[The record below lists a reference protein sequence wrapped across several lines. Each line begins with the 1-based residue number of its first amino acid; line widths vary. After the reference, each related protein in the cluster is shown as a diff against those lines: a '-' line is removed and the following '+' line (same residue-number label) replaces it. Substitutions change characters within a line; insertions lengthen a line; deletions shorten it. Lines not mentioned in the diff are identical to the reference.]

1 MLVENEN
8 SAPHSLSQSSGQ
20 TTSQTTPCSSVFKSK
35 TFSLDTF
42 APVVIFTLNTGGYFT
57 AFEGGVFNKYSIS
70 TDMLFGTSI
79 FSADSL
85 FLSAKTSIKRALN
98 GEKVSTELKIFGAT
112 FTLWLSPI
120 YNNDGLAGISV
131 TCIDNTDYKE
141 TELALEEIHRHY
153 SLLAEHSTDLI
164 TKYSPEGICI
174 YASPAVAK
182 VLGYRADELLGKSV
196 FHFFHPEDLKSK
208 RRYLSKL
215 MEKPEESICY
225 RVRCKD
231 DSYIWLETNSK
242 VIANEKTGETKE
254 LIAVSRDI
262 TERKESEER
271 LIYLANYDSL
281 TGLPNRALF
290 RDRLRRSVA
299 RAQRNNTKVALFF
312 IDLDRFKNINDSL
325 GHHAGDQLLRGVSR
339 RLKQY
344 ARKGDTIARLG
355 GDEFTVILEG
365 IKDPEDATIVA
376 EKILELMEP
385 EFRLDGHQV
394 VVSPSIGITI
404 FPDDADD
411 MRSLLKNA
419 DTAMYRAKDKGG
431 NCFQFYTSDMNA
443 KAYEYLVLENDLRH
457 ALDREEFRLY
467 FQPQI
472 DLHTRNIIGVEALLR
487 WQHPERGLLNPEE
500 FIPFAEETGLVESI
514 GQWVLK
520 KACKEA
526 KQWQEL
532 GLPAVRVAV
541 NLSMRQ
547 FVAKDFVG
555 QVAATLEEANLSAQ
569 YLELEITERFL
580 AHDVDQAEQILRDLH
595 KLGVQLSVDDFGTG
609 YSSLSYLKRYPLN
622 TLKIDKSFVQD
633 ITTDNDGSTIV
644 EAIIAMGQSLGLNV
658 IAEGVET
665 DEQTCFLR
673 GRGCDWVQGYLFSR
687 PLCANDIIR
696 WLHKNN
702 TNQVQFEQ
710 WALWPEAA
718 FS

>member
-1 MLVENEN
+1 MLIDSENQTLAEVAP
-8 SAPHSLSQSSGQ
+8 SAPLFSSKRSLSIS
-20 TTSQTTPCSSVFKSK
+20 
-35 TFSLDTF
+35 DI
-42 APVVIFTLNTGGYFT
+42 APVAIFTINSSGYFT
-57 AFEGGVFNKYSIS
+57 SFEGTALSQYGISKESI
-70 TDMLFGTSI
+70 FATSI
-79 FSADSL
+79 FCENSL
-85 FLSAKTSIKRALN
+85 FLPAKKTLKRALN
-98 GEKVSTELKIFGAT
+98 GESVTETINIFGAS
-112 FTLWLSPI
+112 FSLWASAT
-120 YNNDGLAGISV
+120 YNNDGLNGATV
-131 TCIDNTDYKE
+131 TCVEITEHKE
-141 TELALEEIHRHY
+141 TELALREIQRHY
-153 SLLAEHSTDLI
+153 LLLAEHTTDLI
-164 TKYSPEGICI
+164 TKYAADGICT

-182 VLGYRADELLGKSV
+182 VLGYRPDELLGKPV
-196 FHFFHPEDLKSK
+196 FHFFHPDDLRSNK
-208 RRYLSKL
+208 RRYFTKL
-215 MEKPEESICY
+215 LDKPKDTVCY
-225 RVRCKD
+225 RVRRKD
-231 DSYIWLETNSK
+231 DTYIWLETTSK
-242 VIANEKTGETKE
+242 AIYNPETGETIE
-254 LIAVSRDI
+254 IIAVSRDI

-271 LIYLANYDSL
+271 LLYLANYDSL

-299 RAQRNNTKVALFF
+299 RAQRNETKVALFF
-312 IDLDRFKNINDSL
+312 IDLDRFKTINDSL
-325 GHHAGDQLLRGVSR
+325 GHHAGDQLLRSVSR

-385 EFRLDGHQV
+385 KFKLDGHNIV
-394 VVSPSIGITI
+394 VTPSIGITV

-419 DTAMYRAKDKGG
+419 DTAMYRSKDKGG

-457 ALDREEFRLY
+457 ALEREEFRLY

-472 DLHTRNIIGVEALLR
+472 DLHTQNIIGIEALLR
-487 WQHPERGLLNPEE
+487 WEHPERGLLNPEE
-500 FIPFAEETGLVESI
+500 FIPFAEETGLVEHI
-514 GQWVLK
+514 GAWVLE

-526 KQWQEL
+526 KQWQNL
-532 GLPAVRVAV
+532 GLPAIRVAV

-555 QVAATLEEANLSAQ
+555 QVATVLKETELDAEF
-569 YLELEITERFL
+569 LELEITERFL
-580 AHDVDQAEQILRDLH
+580 AHDVDQAEEILRDLH

-622 TLKIDKSFVQD
+622 TLKIDKSFVRD
-633 ITTDNDGSTIV
+633 ICKDTENDGGTIV
-644 EAIIAMGQSLGLNV
+644 EAIIAMGQSLKLNV

-665 DEQTCFLR
+665 EEQIFFLR
-673 GRGCDWVQGYLFSR
+673 GRGCDWVQGYLFSL
-687 PLCANDIIR
+687 PLSASDIIR

-702 TNQVQFEQ
+702 ASQVQFEQ

>member
-1 MLVENEN
+1 MLVDDEIQTSTELQTRSPIFNPKKSITDDHAPIAYFTIN
-8 SAPHSLSQSSGQ
+8 S
-20 TTSQTTPCSSVFKSK
+20 
-35 TFSLDTF
+35 
-42 APVVIFTLNTGGYFT
+42 NGYFT
-57 AFEGGVFNKYSIS
+57 TFQGSIFS
-70 TDMLFGTSI
+70 KLDIKKENIFGTSI
-79 FSADSL
+79 FSEDCA
-85 FLSAKTSIKRALN
+85 FLSAKSYFKRALA
-98 GEKVSTELKIFGAT
+98 GEKVTLEVNIGGAS
-112 FTLWLSPI
+112 FSLWLTPI
-120 YNNDGLAGISV
+120 YNDDELSGVSA
-131 TCIDNTDYKE
+131 TCIENTESKE
-141 TELALEEIHRHY
+141 NKMALQEIQRHY
-153 SLLAEHSTDLI
+153 MLLAEHTTDLI
-164 TKYSPEGICI
+164 TIYSPEGICT
-174 YASPAVAK
+174 YASPAVSK
-182 VLGYRADELLGKSV
+182 VLGYRPDELLGKPV
-196 FHFFHPEDLKSK
+196 FHFFHPDDLRSK
-208 RRYLSKL
+208 RRYFTKL
-215 MEKPEESICY
+215 MDKPEETICY
-225 RVRCKD
+225 RVRRKD
-231 DSYIWLETNSK
+231 DSYIWLESNSK
-242 VIANEKTGETKE
+242 YIRDPDSNETLEI
-254 LIAVSRDI
+254 IAVSRDI
-262 TERKESEER
+262 TKRKESEER
-271 LIYLANYDSL
+271 LLYLANYDSL

-325 GHHAGDQLLRGVSR
+325 GHHAGDQLLRSVSR

-376 EKILELMEP
+376 EKILEFMEP
-385 EFRLDGHQV
+385 QFKLDGHNV
-394 VVSPSIGITI
+394 VVSPSIGITV

-419 DTAMYRAKDKGG
+419 DTAMYRSKAKGG

-457 ALDREEFRLY
+457 ALEREEFRLF

-472 DLHTRNIIGVEALLR
+472 DLHTQNIIGVEALLR
-487 WQHPERGLLNPEE
+487 WEHPERGLLNPEE
-500 FIPFAEETGLVESI
+500 FIPFAEETGLVEPI
-514 GQWVLK
+514 GSWVLE

-526 KQWQEL
+526 KQWQNL

-547 FVAKDFVG
+547 FVAQDFVG
-555 QVAATLEEANLSAQ
+555 HVANILRETELDAE

-580 AHDVDQAEQILRDLH
+580 AHDVDQAEEILRDLH

-633 ITTDNDGSTIV
+633 ISTENDGRTIV
-644 EAIIAMGQSLGLNV
+644 EAIIAMGQSLKLNV

-673 GRGCDWVQGYLFSR
+673 AHGCDWVQGYLFSR
-687 PLCANDIIR
+687 PLSASDIIR

-702 TNQVQFEQ
+702 ANQVQFQQ

-718 FS
+718 FN

>member
-1 MLVENEN
+1 MLVDDEFKVPT
-8 SAPHSLSQSSGQ
+8 SFQ
-20 TTSQTTPCSSVFKSK
+20 TRPRILNAKN
-35 TFSLDTF
+35 TFIDEH
-42 APVVIFTLNTGGYFT
+42 APVAYFSINKSGYLISLQGNIFS
-57 AFEGGVFNKYSIS
+57 KYDIHKEN
-70 TDMLFGTSI
+70 LIGTSI
-79 FSADSL
+79 FSDESI
-85 FLSAKTSIKRALN
+85 FLSAKKYFKQALDGKKISTNIQIN
-98 GEKVSTELKIFGAT
+98 GGSFS
-112 FTLWLSPI
+112 LWLTPVYTDCELTGVS
-120 YNNDGLAGISV
+120 S
-131 TCIDNTDYKE
+131 TCIENTEFYENKM
-141 TELALEEIHRHY
+141 ALEEIQRHY
-153 SLLAEHSTDLI
+153 LLLAEHTTDLI
-164 TKYSPEGICI
+164 TKYSPEGFCT

-182 VLGYRADELLGKSV
+182 VLGYRPDELLGKSV
-196 FHFFHPEDLKSK
+196 FHFFHPDDLKSK
-208 RRYLSKL
+208 HRYLTKL
-215 MEKPEESICY
+215 IDKPEETICY
-225 RVRCKD
+225 RVRRKD
-231 DSYIWLETNSK
+231 ESYIWLETTSK
-242 VIANEKTGETKE
+242 SVCDPITNETLEI
-254 LIAVSRDI
+254 IAVSRDI

-271 LIYLANYDSL
+271 LLYLANYDSL

-325 GHHAGDQLLRGVSR
+325 GHHAGDQLLRGVSK

-385 EFRLDGHQV
+385 QFRLEGHQV
-394 VVSPSIGITI
+394 VVSPSIGITV
-404 FPDDADD
+404 FPDDADN

-431 NCFQFYTSDMNA
+431 KCFQFYTSDMNA

-457 ALDREEFRLY
+457 ALEREEFRLF

-472 DLHTRNIIGVEALLR
+472 DLHTQNIIGVEALLR
-487 WQHPERGLLNPEE
+487 WEHPERGLLTPEE
-500 FIPFAEETGLVESI
+500 FIPFAEETGLVEPI
-514 GQWVLK
+514 GKWVLQ
-520 KACKEA
+520 KACREA

-547 FVAKDFVG
+547 FVAHDFVG
-555 QVAATLEEANLSAQ
+555 QVADILKESDLSSE

-580 AHDVDQAEQILRDLH
+580 AHDVDQAEEILRDLH

-633 ITTDNDGSTIV
+633 ISSENDGRTIV
-644 EAIIAMGQSLGLNV
+644 EAIIAMGQSLKLNV

-665 DEQTCFLR
+665 EEQTCFLR
-673 GRGCDWVQGYLFSR
+673 AQGCDWVQGYMYSK
-687 PLCANDIIR
+687 PLSASDIIR

-702 TNQVQFEQ
+702 VNQVHFQQ
-710 WALWPEAA
+710 TALWPEAA